1 MALQHTMERAE
12 DTAQDFI
19 TQLVLIIP
27 SVFASL
33 KDAEEICVVFKRAEA
48 AVPRAELLATFEYSV
63 RNRTKVE
70 NIFFLPSC
78 ALRDLRKLLL
88 GL

>member
-19 TQLVLIIP
+19 NQLVLIIP

-48 AVPRAELLATFEYSV
+48 AVPHAE
-63 RNRTKVE
+63 
-70 NIFFLPSC
+70 
-78 ALRDLRKLLL
+78 
-88 GL
+88 